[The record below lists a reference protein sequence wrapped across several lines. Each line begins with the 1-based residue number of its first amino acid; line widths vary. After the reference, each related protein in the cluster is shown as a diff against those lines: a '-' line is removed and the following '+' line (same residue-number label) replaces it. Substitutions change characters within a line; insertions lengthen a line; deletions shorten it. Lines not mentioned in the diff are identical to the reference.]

1 MYSLPSSWMRLA
13 LLLAM
18 VFVMALVFMLHLNT
32 TIREEVDGV
41 RSSLLECKEEAMG
54 VREKCLY
61 EYNLTLSFTS
71 TMGRTV
77 MLDRGGVE
85 LMCSVMGPGVRVLEY
100 GSGGSTTF
108 FSQFVDQWVS
118 MEHDTNW
125 APKVRSVL
133 PTLPWSDKV
142 RLLVVP
148 RDLPTESFEGTPEE
162 YRSYIDKPAELA
174 IQFHLVIDDG
184 RARVGVGQGVVD
196 HKLLA
201 PGGRMIIHDWER
213 KEYKKLVSEVGF
225 MVDREDTKSKR
236 QMALLKLD

>member
-71 TMGRTV
+71 TMGRWVVVSMRLVVSRTV

-108 FSQFVDQWVS
+108 FRWGQGAATLPSQFVDQWVS

-125 APKVRSVL
+125 APKVTSQFY
-133 PTLPWSDKV
+133 S
-142 RLLVVP
+142 
-148 RDLPTESFEGTPEE
+148 
-162 YRSYIDKPAELA
+162 I
-174 IQFHLVIDDG
+174 IQHW
-184 RARVGVGQGVVD
+184 R
-196 HKLLA
+196 
-201 PGGRMIIHDWER
+201 
-213 KEYKKLVSEVGF
+213 
-225 MVDREDTKSKR
+225 
-236 QMALLKLD
+236 